1 MPPPPSDEGHIYILT
16 CTVFPEDSDDEDEK
30 LSLIR
35 AYTTRLAA
43 NSAARG
49 FLRRK
54 AVEVGIA
61 IGSASVEEWQSEM
74 GCYGGVA
81 AMRGGEGPRVEVG
94 IVRVPLEE
102 EQGEEEL

>member
-30 LSLIR
+30 PSLIR

-54 AVEVGIA
+54 AVEVGI
-61 IGSASVEEWQSEM
+61 GSASVEEWQSEM
-74 GCYGGVA
+74 GCYGGA
-81 AMRGGEGPRVEVG
+81 AARRGGGEGPRVEVG

-102 EQGEEEL
+102 EQGEGEL